1 MNVCMYVCMY
11 TYKNTHT
18 KANTYLKGAHATQHC
33 GRGSVFVANDRVRPK
48 VGRLFDLAMCVCV
61 CVYVLCKTGRLR
73 LTCVCLTHA
82 YMHACMCEY
91 RVRVCR
97 THNQGVRACDTYIHI
112 SLPDLVTALSER
124 VMSSAESCTFAR
136 YGFRIWQNSTKV
148 RVRSPC
154 ATAPSTSPMLTKA
167 LLTTGGSITPV

>member
-1 MNVCMYVCMY
+1 MYVCMYVCMY
-11 TYKNTHT
+11 TNTHIKRQT
-18 KANTYLKGAHATQHC
+18 HTWKVPTQRSIVAGVPSLSQTIASVQRLADYLTWWC
-33 GRGSVFVANDRVRPK
+33 V
-48 VGRLFDLAMCVCV
+48 CVCV